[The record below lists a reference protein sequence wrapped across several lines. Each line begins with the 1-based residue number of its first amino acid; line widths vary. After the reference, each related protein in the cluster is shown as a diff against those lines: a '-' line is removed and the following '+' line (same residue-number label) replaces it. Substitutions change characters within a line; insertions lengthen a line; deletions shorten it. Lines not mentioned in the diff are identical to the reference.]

1 MFPIS
6 SDTMHAFTDGYT
18 SLERVDCSTILTK
31 CNGHI
36 TIPRTPHS
44 PMQHFLS
51 KGFCNQKSSRRSS
64 LLSIS
69 VSELGAGAG
78 DQHRSAPATSGTLA
92 ELQIFKK

>member
-1 MFPIS
+1 
-6 SDTMHAFTDGYT
+6 
-18 SLERVDCSTILTK
+18 
-31 CNGHI
+31 
-36 TIPRTPHS
+36 
-44 PMQHFLS
+44 MQHFLS

-92 ELQIFKK
+92 ELQIFKKWGKCWKNGQLRSNSAPAEFLIFN